1 MSINFICIF
10 LDNKC
15 SENMSIYLQEKKDI
29 CGPHVLI
36 NQNPSYQVLF
46 QKKI

>member
-1 MSINFICIF
+1 
-10 LDNKC
+10 
-15 SENMSIYLQEKKDI
+15 MSIYLQEKKDI

-46 QKKI
+46 QKKKYKHLSFISFDNDDDIIG